1 MNVNQNIRVIDR
13 DAVKIN
19 LTRGI
24 NRQLGICE
32 QLRIIYD
39 SVYELP
45 AGDLKSKITEGL
57 VDAMI
62 MAKKMG
68 DRLQYYHDLTHDTTG
83 HQGKNLQVDHK
94 PYLDNKELG
103 KERKKREII

>member
-13 DAVKIN
+13 NAVKIN
-19 LTRGI
+19 LVRGI

-39 SVYELP
+39 SVYCLPDGEL
-45 AGDLKSKITEGL
+45 KNKITDGL
-57 VDAMI
+57 VDALI

-68 DRLQYYHDLTHDTTG
+68 DRLQYYFDVTQDQTG
-83 HQGKNLQVDHK
+83 HSGINLQVDHK
-94 PYLDNKELG
+94 PYLNNRELA
-103 KERKKREII
+103 KQRRKRKI

>member
-1 MNVNQNIRVIDR
+1 MNVLQSMRIIDR
-13 DAVKIN
+13 EAVKIN
-19 LTRGI
+19 LITGV

-39 SVYELP
+39 SVYKLPDGEL
-45 AGDLKSKITEGL
+45 KNKITDGL

-68 DRLQYYHDLTHDTTG
+68 DRLLYYHDLTHDETG
-83 HQGKNLQVDHK
+83 HEGRNLVDHK
-94 PYLDNKELG
+94 PYLDNKDLA
-103 KERKKREII
+103 KERKKRKI